1 MSYRYIKNLRDTKAV
16 KATRLD
22 NIAKTKPTFAS
33 KADYRAWCANAATDH
48 VFFNMVEGSTPSKR
62 ISNDNLPNKIY
73 GVVADYDAPV
83 NWGSIDTDIS
93 AKCSSNM
100 PTWRTKT
107 NSGYL
112 RLIWEFDNALPIAP
126 EMFDAFMKHL
136 NTALKLERL
145 FAGFDSTSLRPSQY
159 FELGEDW
166 TNMGGKISDQ
176 TVQTALMKAANE
188 KPPQS
193 SDTSIPIDIIAAE
206 VLARFPNRWIG
217 EFEVGSRG
225 PLFWLDDG
233 IDRDGC
239 QVAEDGMICY
249 SDRAGKGFVTWR
261 EIFGGKFVKEYE
273 EKKMGNLLDEYWF
286 NGRSFFK
293 LLFESA
299 VSIPKEQLALELRQM
314 GFSIKLKKGQAL
326 SELEAATLTISNQN
340 RIDEIAPVV
349 FSKDRVVKFNGSR
362 ILNCANVKPV
372 EPDDDGDPA
381 KWPFIH
387 GWLNQMFVNAKGH
400 RPTIE
405 YLFAWLRRFYKAV
418 LDREFSQGQALLF
431 VGPTGK
437 GKSLL
442 SNRVISQMVGGFA
455 DASDYLSGQTK
466 FNKDLGRAAAWVIDD
481 STSSACFQDQRK
493 ATELIKRSVANPR
506 IEYQAKYADAI
517 SVPWTGRVIMSTNMD
532 ANSLSVIP
540 ALDSSNRDK
549 IMALRVRDDAREDF
563 PCNVKTEAAISTELP
578 HFCKWLLD
586 WKAPKELDGNGR
598 FGVASFIDESV
609 ASAAYDNSSRS
620 SIAELVEFFARRCRE
635 LNSELPVWRG
645 TLTEFQVLLHG
656 FNNGRNVGMSGNL
669 EFVRRGM
676 STIEDACRSSKHLR
690 PIRSFGRGGGKIW
703 EIDLSEKYDI
713 TMTDSP

>member
-340 RIDEIAPVV
+340 RIGQRVNIV
-349 FSKDRVVKFNGSR
+349 F
-362 ILNCANVKPV
+362 
-372 EPDDDGDPA
+372 
-381 KWPFIH
+381 
-387 GWLNQMFVNAKGH
+387 
-400 RPTIE
+400 
-405 YLFAWLRRFYKAV
+405 
-418 LDREFSQGQALLF
+418 
-431 VGPTGK
+431 
-437 GKSLL
+437 
-442 SNRVISQMVGGFA
+442 
-455 DASDYLSGQTK
+455 
-466 FNKDLGRAAAWVIDD
+466 DLCI
-481 STSSACFQDQRK
+481 
-493 ATELIKRSVANPR
+493 I
-506 IEYQAKYADAI
+506 
-517 SVPWTGRVIMSTNMD
+517 
-532 ANSLSVIP
+532 
-540 ALDSSNRDK
+540 
-549 IMALRVRDDAREDF
+549 
-563 PCNVKTEAAISTELP
+563 
-578 HFCKWLLD
+578 
-586 WKAPKELDGNGR
+586 
-598 FGVASFIDESV
+598 
-609 ASAAYDNSSRS
+609 
-620 SIAELVEFFARRCRE
+620 
-635 LNSELPVWRG
+635 
-645 TLTEFQVLLHG
+645 
-656 FNNGRNVGMSGNL
+656 
-669 EFVRRGM
+669 
-676 STIEDACRSSKHLR
+676 
-690 PIRSFGRGGGKIW
+690 
-703 EIDLSEKYDI
+703 
-713 TMTDSP
+713 